1 MTDPEDLG
9 EVPMSSDP
17 TTYDLRHFAYWQ
29 RHENVKII
37 LASSEIVRWAA
48 DRIDKLEAEIARF
61 PDE

>member
-17 TTYDLRHFAYWQ
+17 TPYDLRRFAYWQ
-29 RHENVKII
+29 GHENVEIV